1 MSKRPLAHP
10 VFARC
15 AIAACIPLLSASLA
29 GSALAQAAPAPTPAA
44 ESGTTQLETVEV
56 TAQKR
61 RETAQTVPISMTA
74 INEAKLEK
82 LGIESVSDLARQVPS
97 LNVVSAGPGQNVL
110 ILRGVASTAGT
121 AGTVGYYLDDTPISA
136 SSNASLLSSRG
147 LIDPSVF
154 DISRIEVLRGPQ
166 GSLYGSSSMG
176 GTVKYVTNQPDLKDF
191 DARASATVS
200 GTQGGGLNTA
210 VKGLINVPLLANVA
224 AMRLS
229 VFTRNQDGYIDR
241 YPIAKNDI
249 NGIAPG
255 STPQKD
261 VNTEHTR
268 GARLQLRME
277 LPDRWSITPSIFYQR
292 TALGAPF
299 QIDVPPGSLDNLI
312 QTRLV
317 AEPSVQQS
325 TLSNLAIHK
334 GFDDFELVS
343 SSSFYHRTVEMTE
356 DASKVLDFFFDPA
369 LQTYVYPGA
378 MKGSY
383 RNKEFTQEFRFASN
397 FKGPL
402 QLIAGAFYH
411 DVRAPL
417 NSSIPIPDGYEKTFG
432 PIGFSEFYSGAR
444 QATMKE
450 KALFAEAS
458 YQVLPSLTA
467 RLGLRAFQVDQT
479 FAQQGDGLLNGG
491 PSSVVG
497 DSRDKGVNPKLNL
510 SWQLNDDHML
520 YATAAK
526 GYRPGGPNNPAPAS
540 VCGAEVAKLGL
551 DADSLNKYKPDTL
564 WNYEVGSK
572 NSWLNRSLQVNAS
585 LYYIDWSKVQ
595 QQIVLN
601 CGFNITANFGKA
613 VSKGAELE
621 LSYRPTSALTLSAGA
636 GYTHATLSND
646 VPGTPAKQGDTL
658 LNVPRWTGSTSAEY
672 TMRLWNDLPAF
683 ARVDYTFTGQANSLY
698 DRTSPF
704 AKRAAYSLTNLKF
717 GVDAGEHWRTTFFV
731 DNVFNKIGQTDL
743 PTAISADLPTTRRY
757 AITRPRTIGLTVSYG
772 Y

>member
-1 MSKRPLAHP
+1 MNKHAFALPPLTPRRA
-10 VFARC
+10 V
-15 AIAACIPLLSASLA
+15 AAWIPLLGASVA
-29 GSALAQAAPAPTPAA
+29 GFALAQTVPQP
-44 ESGTTQLETVEV
+44 ENSTTQLETVVV

-61 RETAQTVPISMTA
+61 QETAQTVPISMTA
-74 INEAKLEK
+74 ISETKLEK
-82 LGIESVSDLARQVPS
+82 LGVETVSDLARQVPG

-110 ILRGVASTAGT
+110 IIRGVSSTAGT

-147 LIDPSVF
+147 LIDPAVF
-154 DISRIEVLRGPQ
+154 DITRVEVLRGPQ

-176 GTVKYVTNQPDLKDF
+176 GTVKYVTNQPDTKDF
-191 DARASATVS
+191 DARASLTLS
-200 GTQGGGLNTA
+200 NTSGGGLNTA
-210 VKGLINVPLLANVA
+210 AKGMINVPLLGDTA

-229 VFTRNQDGYIDR
+229 VFSRNQDGYIDR
-241 YPIAKNDI
+241 YPIAKNNI
-249 NGIAPG
+249 NGVAAG
-255 STPQKD
+255 STPERD
-261 VNTEHTR
+261 VNTERTH
-268 GARLQLRME
+268 GARLQLRVE
-277 LPDRWSITPSIFYQR
+277 LPDRWSITPSVFYQK
-292 TALGAPF
+292 TTLGAPF

-325 TLSNLAIHK
+325 TLSNLSIHK
-334 GFDDFELVS
+334 GFDNFELVS
-343 SSSFYHRTVEMTE
+343 SSSYYHRTVEMTE
-356 DASKVLDFFFDPA
+356 DASKVLDFFFDPG
-369 LQTYVYPGA
+369 LQSYVYPAA
-378 MKGSY
+378 MVGSY

-397 FKGPL
+397 FTGPF

-417 NSSIPIPDGYEKTFG
+417 NSGIAIPAGYEKAFG
-432 PIGFSEFYSGAR
+432 PIGFSEFYGGAR
-444 QATMKE
+444 QATLKE

-458 YQVLPSLTA
+458 YQFTPNLTA

-497 DSRDKGVNPKLNL
+497 TSSDKGVNPKLNL
-510 SWQLNDDHML
+510 SWQLNEDHMV

-540 VCGAEVAKLGL
+540 VCGTEVAKLGL
-551 DADSLNKYKPDTL
+551 DAESLTKYKPDTL

-585 LYYIDWSKVQ
+585 LYYIDWTKVQ

-621 LSYRPTSALTLSAGA
+621 VIYRPLSALTLSAGA
-636 GYTHATLSND
+636 GYTHATLGND
-646 VPGTPAKQGDTL
+646 VPGTPAKEGDTL
-658 LNVPRWTGSTSAEY
+658 LNVPRWTGSASAEY
-672 TMRLWNDLPAF
+672 AMRVWSDLPAF
-683 ARVDYTFTGQANSLY
+683 ARLDYTFSGKANSLY
-698 DRTSPF
+698 DRASPF
-704 AKRAAYSLTNLKF
+704 YQRAAYSITNLKF
-717 GVDAGEHWRTTFFV
+717 GVDASDHWRTTFFV

-757 AITRPRTIGLTVSYG
+757 AITRPRTIGMTLSYG